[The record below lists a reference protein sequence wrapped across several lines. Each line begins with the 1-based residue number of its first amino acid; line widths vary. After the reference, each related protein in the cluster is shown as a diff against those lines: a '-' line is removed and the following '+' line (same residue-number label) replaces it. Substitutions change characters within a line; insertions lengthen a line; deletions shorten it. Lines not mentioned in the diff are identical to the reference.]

1 MKRNNIV
8 ESLMKEGFTEKTLVK
23 FSDKQLSD
31 LYERIIGESDVMIS
45 KKDPE
50 GQKKLIDA
58 KKENKSIEFYEEK
71 PSAGVSKESI
81 NYNNLEDYST
91 SNLESLLDTKEKEQK
106 KLKKIHK
113 EKPLPFHVGNIRKLG
128 TEILKI
134 QGELNSRKS
143 KKEEKNEI
151 KEWVKRLANENFHT
165 FTSKNEIMEIIN
177 VKLMEQQPSTTPGRP
192 DTDTPVRERPT
203 TRPGKPKRENPF
215 EPKHKPKPKASSDDK
230 LPEFLKFDNLG
241 IKFKNEK

>member
-143 KKEEKNEI
+143 KKEN
-151 KEWVKRLANENFHT
+151 
-165 FTSKNEIMEIIN
+165 
-177 VKLMEQQPSTTPGRP
+177 
-192 DTDTPVRERPT
+192 
-203 TRPGKPKRENPF
+203 GK
-215 EPKHKPKPKASSDDK
+215 
-230 LPEFLKFDNLG
+230 
-241 IKFKNEK
+241 

>member
-71 PSAGVSKESI
+71 PSPS
-81 NYNNLEDYST
+81 
-91 SNLESLLDTKEKEQK
+91 
-106 KLKKIHK
+106 
-113 EKPLPFHVGNIRKLG
+113 HVGNTRKLD
-128 TEILKI
+128 TEKLKTK
-134 QGELNSRKS
+134 GELKSIKS

>member
-8 ESLMKEGFTEKTLVK
+8 ESLIKEGFTEKTLVK

-31 LYERIIGESDVMIS
+31 LYGRIIGEADIMIS
-45 KKDPE
+45 KKDPQ

-58 KKENKSIEFYEEK
+58 KKQNKSIEFYEEK
-71 PSAGVSKESI
+71 PSAGLSKEKKSEI
-81 NYNNLEDYST
+81 VKKAKKGEDIG
-91 SNLESLLDTKEKEQK
+91 KKGKGFEKVVKNAK
-106 KLKKIHK
+106 KSGAENPKDVAAAAMWK
-113 EKPLPFHVGNIRKLG
+113 NIK
-128 TEILKI
+128 
-134 QGELNSRKS
+134 
-143 KKEEKNEI
+143 KNEI
-151 KEWVKRLANENFHT
+151 KEWVKQLANENFHN

-230 LPEFLKFDNLG
+230 LPEFLKFNNLG

>member
-1 MKRNNIV
+1 
-8 ESLMKEGFTEKTLVK
+8 
-23 FSDKQLSD
+23 
-31 LYERIIGESDVMIS
+31 MIS

-58 KKENKSIEFYEEK
+58 KKENKSVEFYEEK
-71 PSAGVSKESI
+71 PSPSRVRK
-81 NYNNLEDYST
+81 
-91 SNLESLLDTKEKEQK
+91 LDTE
-106 KLKKIHK
+106 KLKTK
-113 EKPLPFHVGNIRKLG
+113 
-128 TEILKI
+128 
-134 QGELNSRKS
+134 GELKSRKS

-151 KEWVKRLANENFHT
+151 KEWVKRIANENFHT

>member
-71 PSAGVSKESI
+71 PSPS
-81 NYNNLEDYST
+81 
-91 SNLESLLDTKEKEQK
+91 
-106 KLKKIHK
+106 
-113 EKPLPFHVGNIRKLG
+113 HVGNIRKLD
-128 TEILKI
+128 TEKLKTK
-134 QGELNSRKS
+134 GELKSRKS

-230 LPEFLKFDNLG
+230 LPEFLKFNNLG